1 MRVLTAILMGVFMV
15 AMAAGSAQAKDKET
29 VAVIHTDKGDIVF
42 KFLPDAAPKS
52 AENFEKLAKSGFYN
66 GLTFHRVEP
75 NFVIQGGDPKGNG
88 MGGPNEA
95 DLKKAYGTIPD
106 WVKQDRMGGYTIPA
120 EIKAPHIDG
129 AVAMARLGDQVNP
142 TKASSASQFYICTGA
157 QHFLDGGYTVFGQV
171 VEGMDVVRKIQ
182 RGDKML
188 SVTIKER

>member
-1 MRVLTAILMGVFMV
+1 MRLLTTILMGVFMV
-15 AMAAGSAQAKDKET
+15 ALAAGSAQAKDKEQ
-29 VAVIHTDKGDIVF
+29 VAVIHTDKGDIVI
-42 KFLPDAAPKS
+42 KFLPDVAPKHV
-52 AENFEKLAKSGFYN
+52 ENFEKLAKSGFYN

-88 MGGPNEA
+88 MGGPSEA
-95 DLKKAYGTIPD
+95 DLKKAYGTVPD
-106 WVKQDRMGGYTIPA
+106 WVKQGRTGYTIPA
-120 EIKAPHIDG
+120 EIKGPHVDG

-142 TKASSASQFYICTGA
+142 QRASSASQFYICVGA

>member
-1 MRVLTAILMGVFMV
+1 MRLLTKILMGVFMV
-15 AMAAGSAQAKDKET
+15 ALASGPAMAKEK

-42 KFLPDAAPKS
+42 KFLPDSAPKTVT
-52 AENFEKLAKSGFYN
+52 NFEKLTESGFYN

-75 NFVIQGGDPKGNG
+75 GFVIQGGDPKGNG
-88 MGGPNEA
+88 MGGPAEA

-106 WVKQDRMGGYTIPA
+106 YVKQGPMGGYTIPA

-142 TKASSASQFYICTGA
+142 SKASSASQFYICMGA